1 MLEPQTPAE
10 REAGASAHAS
20 FRDRTGIIVGESGLR
35 ALEAARVAVYGLGG
49 VGAACAL
56 DLVRSGIGHLHVV
69 DFDIVET
76 SNLNRLA
83 FGDARNVGQLK
94 TDAFIDAARGI
105 NPGIDIVAD
114 RIFFT
119 FETAPSAIAEDCSIH
134 ADCVD
139 SLSPKV
145 SLIAALRGRNLP
157 FIASMG
163 TAGRLMP
170 ERLRIGRM
178 ENAKGCPL
186 TRSVRQKLTKLGV
199 PLDFP
204 VVWSDEPAVKPV
216 PREGQRGIQGSAP
229 FVPQTAGHFMASWIV
244 RAILK
249 DSARPLTF
257 LQKGNSSDSARRN

>member
-1 MLEPQTPAE
+1 MEKTNPH
-10 REAGASAHAS
+10 SHAS
-20 FRDRTGIIVGESGLR
+20 FLDRTRIIVGESGLH
-35 ALEAARVAVYGLGG
+35 ALETARVAVYGLGG

-56 DLVRSGIGHLHVV
+56 DLVRAGVGYLHVV
-69 DFDIVET
+69 DFDTVEI

-83 FGDARNVGQLK
+83 FGYERYLGQPK

-105 NPGIDIVAD
+105 NPDIDIVAD
-114 RIFFT
+114 KIFFT
-119 FETAPSAIAEDCSIH
+119 SETAPRAIAHECSIH

-145 SLIAALRGRNLP
+145 SLIAALRFQNLV

-170 ERLRIGRM
+170 ERLRIGTM
-178 ENAKGCPL
+178 DAAKGCPL
-186 TRSVRQKLTKLGV
+186 ARSVRQKLTKLGV

-204 VVWSDEPAVKPV
+204 VVWSDEPAIKPV

-229 FVPQTAGHFMASWIV
+229 FVPQTAGHFMASWMV
-244 RAILK
+244 RAILE
-249 DSARPLTF
+249 DSARPITLP
-257 LQKGNSSDSARRN
+257 QKGSS